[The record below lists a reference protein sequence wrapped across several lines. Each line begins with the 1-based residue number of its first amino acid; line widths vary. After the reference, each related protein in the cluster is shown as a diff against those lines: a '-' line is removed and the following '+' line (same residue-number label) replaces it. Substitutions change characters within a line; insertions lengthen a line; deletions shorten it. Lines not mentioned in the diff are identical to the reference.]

1 MSNQQHESEVLT
13 RLSKIEAQLQQLN
26 QLSAP
31 SEGVSQLKQKL
42 EQLEERLEQSL
53 ILLPDLARYEK
64 LRDLLAAGKWKE
76 ADRQTTQIMLEVAG
90 KETQEDITPDLLKT
104 FPCSAIFVID
114 RLWRKASEDHF
125 GFSVQLQLFQ
135 SLGGNMK
142 SIQEGD
148 VKFLEQLGE
157 QWGWVADLRSHQLKD
172 YEELEFSLSSPTG
185 SMPMHW
191 WHSPYGTKLANF
203 FFARLMSCKLS

>member
-1 MSNQQHESEVLT
+1 MSNQQHESELFT
-13 RLSKIEAQLQQLN
+13 RLSKIEAQLQQLS

-42 EQLEERLEQSL
+42 EQLEERLEQAL
-53 ILLPDLARYEK
+53 ILLPDLSRYEK

-76 ADRQTTQIMLEVAG
+76 ADQQTTKIMLEVAG
-90 KETQEDITPDLLKT
+90 KESQEEITPNLLKT
-104 FPCSAIFVID
+104 FPCNAIVVID
-114 RLWRKASEDHF
+114 RLWTKASNKRF
-125 GFSVQLQLFQ
+125 GFSVQLQLYQ
-135 SLGGNMK
+135 SLGGSMK
-142 SIQEGD
+142 AIQQGD
-148 VKFLEQLGE
+148 LKFLEQLGE
-157 QWGWVADLRSHQLKD
+157 QWGWVADLESHQLKD

-203 FFARLMSCKLS
+203 FLARLMSCNL